1 MLSLVRP
8 VGSCWGPV
16 QGKCGG
22 THHEGDHTQ
31 TEHALQFGQSFTT
44 HPLTHCSAKTTE
56 TRSLSHSL
64 KTDDIDVSKFCSRRL
79 VSWTVT
85 TVLLAS
91 DADWLIE
98 EVRSALSDPGTDV
111 TVVRAGADVRNAVST
126 QSPELVI
133 LDLQIGNMGGMATC
147 MDLQL
152 EIGAG
157 RITDVPI
164 LMLLDRSAD
173 VYLAQQAGAQGW
185 LVKPLDSF
193 RLKVASVKLL
203 AGDDMRN
210 DIVDDAA
217 SESDPVMSEE
227 TFDSVAEDDENQN
240 GEPAEVG

>member
-1 MLSLVRP
+1 M
-8 VGSCWGPV
+8 
-16 QGKCGG
+16 
-22 THHEGDHTQ
+22 
-31 TEHALQFGQSFTT
+31 
-44 HPLTHCSAKTTE
+44 
-56 TRSLSHSL
+56 
-64 KTDDIDVSKFCSRRL
+64 
-79 VSWTVT
+79 T

-98 EVRSALSDPGTDV
+98 EVRSALSDPGTEV
-111 TVVRAGADVRNAVST
+111 TVVRAGADVRNAVSS

-173 VYLAQQAGAQGW
+173 VYLARQAGAQGW

-203 AGDDMRN
+203 AGEDMR
-210 DIVDDAA
+210 DEIIDQ
-217 SESDPVMSEE
+217 STSKS
-227 TFDSVAEDDENQN
+227 DSVVEEDLVAEGDENQN
-240 GEPAEVG
+240 DRPAEVG

>member
-1 MLSLVRP
+1 
-8 VGSCWGPV
+8 
-16 QGKCGG
+16 
-22 THHEGDHTQ
+22 
-31 TEHALQFGQSFTT
+31 
-44 HPLTHCSAKTTE
+44 
-56 TRSLSHSL
+56 
-64 KTDDIDVSKFCSRRL
+64 
-79 VSWTVT
+79 VT

-157 RITDVPI
+157 RITHVPI

-173 VYLAQQAGAQGW
+173 VYLARQAGAQGW

-203 AGDDMRN
+203 AGEDMRD
-210 DIVDDAA
+210 DIIDDSA
-217 SESDPVMSEE
+217 SKP
-227 TFDSVAEDDENQN
+227 DSVASEDLVVEDDENQN
-240 GEPAEVG
+240 DEPAEVG

>member
-1 MLSLVRP
+1 M
-8 VGSCWGPV
+8 
-16 QGKCGG
+16 
-22 THHEGDHTQ
+22 
-31 TEHALQFGQSFTT
+31 
-44 HPLTHCSAKTTE
+44 
-56 TRSLSHSL
+56 
-64 KTDDIDVSKFCSRRL
+64 
-79 VSWTVT
+79 T

-98 EVRSALSDPGTDV
+98 EVRSALSDPGTEV

-173 VYLAQQAGAQGW
+173 VYLARQAGAQGW

-203 AGDDMRN
+203 AGEDMR
-210 DIVDDAA
+210 DEIIDQPA
-217 SESDPVMSEE
+217 SKS
-227 TFDSVAEDDENQN
+227 DSVIDEDLVVEGDENQN
-240 GEPAEVG
+240 DRPAEVS

>member
-1 MLSLVRP
+1 M
-8 VGSCWGPV
+8 
-16 QGKCGG
+16 
-22 THHEGDHTQ
+22 
-31 TEHALQFGQSFTT
+31 
-44 HPLTHCSAKTTE
+44 
-56 TRSLSHSL
+56 
-64 KTDDIDVSKFCSRRL
+64 
-79 VSWTVT
+79 T

-98 EVRSALSDPGTDV
+98 EVRSALSDPGTEV
-111 TVVRAGADVRNAVST
+111 TVVRAGADVRNAVSS

-173 VYLAQQAGAQGW
+173 VYLARQAGAQGW

-203 AGDDMRN
+203 AGEDMR
-210 DIVDDAA
+210 DEIIDQPA
-217 SESDPVMSEE
+217 SKS
-227 TFDSVAEDDENQN
+227 DSVIDEDLVVEGDENQN
-240 GEPAEVG
+240 DRPAEVG

>member
-1 MLSLVRP
+1 M
-8 VGSCWGPV
+8 
-16 QGKCGG
+16 
-22 THHEGDHTQ
+22 
-31 TEHALQFGQSFTT
+31 
-44 HPLTHCSAKTTE
+44 
-56 TRSLSHSL
+56 
-64 KTDDIDVSKFCSRRL
+64 
-79 VSWTVT
+79 T

-98 EVRSALSDPGTDV
+98 EVRSALSDPGTEV

-157 RITDVPI
+157 RITVVPI

-173 VYLAQQAGAQGW
+173 VFLARQAGAQGW
-185 LVKPLDSF
+185 LVMPLDSF

-203 AGDDMRN
+203 AGEDMR
-210 DIVDDAA
+210 DEIIDQ
-217 SESDPVMSEE
+217 STSKS
-227 TFDSVAEDDENQN
+227 DSVVEEDLVAEGDENQN
-240 GEPAEVG
+240 DRPAEVG

>member
-1 MLSLVRP
+1 M
-8 VGSCWGPV
+8 
-16 QGKCGG
+16 
-22 THHEGDHTQ
+22 
-31 TEHALQFGQSFTT
+31 
-44 HPLTHCSAKTTE
+44 
-56 TRSLSHSL
+56 
-64 KTDDIDVSKFCSRRL
+64 
-79 VSWTVT
+79 T

-98 EVRSALSDPGTDV
+98 EVRSALSDPGTEV
-111 TVVRAGADVRNAVST
+111 TVVRAGADVRNAVSS

-157 RITDVPI
+157 RIADVPI

-173 VYLAQQAGAQGW
+173 VYLARQAGAQGW

-203 AGDDMRN
+203 AGEDMR
-210 DIVDDAA
+210 DEIIDQPA
-217 SESDPVMSEE
+217 SNS
-227 TFDSVAEDDENQN
+227 DSVIDEDPAAEGDENQN
-240 GEPAEVG
+240 DRPAEVS

>member
-1 MLSLVRP
+1 M
-8 VGSCWGPV
+8 
-16 QGKCGG
+16 
-22 THHEGDHTQ
+22 
-31 TEHALQFGQSFTT
+31 
-44 HPLTHCSAKTTE
+44 
-56 TRSLSHSL
+56 
-64 KTDDIDVSKFCSRRL
+64 
-79 VSWTVT
+79 T

-98 EVRSALSDPGTDV
+98 EVRSALSDPGTEV
-111 TVVRAGADVRNAVST
+111 TVVRAGADVRNAVSS

-173 VYLAQQAGAQGW
+173 VYLARQAGAQGW

-203 AGDDMRN
+203 AGEDMR
-210 DIVDDAA
+210 DEIIDQPA
-217 SESDPVMSEE
+217 SKS
-227 TFDSVAEDDENQN
+227 DSVIDEDLVVEGDENQN
-240 GEPAEVG
+240 DRPAAVS

>member
-1 MLSLVRP
+1 
-8 VGSCWGPV
+8 
-16 QGKCGG
+16 
-22 THHEGDHTQ
+22 
-31 TEHALQFGQSFTT
+31 
-44 HPLTHCSAKTTE
+44 
-56 TRSLSHSL
+56 
-64 KTDDIDVSKFCSRRL
+64 
-79 VSWTVT
+79 VT

-98 EVRSALSDPGTDV
+98 EVRSALSDPGTEV
-111 TVVRAGADVRNAVST
+111 TVVRAGADVRNAVSS

-173 VYLAQQAGAQGW
+173 VYLARQAGAQGW

-203 AGDDMRN
+203 AGEDMR
-210 DIVDDAA
+210 DEIIDQPA
-217 SESDPVMSEE
+217 SKS
-227 TFDSVAEDDENQN
+227 DSVIDEDLVVEGDENQN
-240 GEPAEVG
+240 DRPAEVS

>member
-1 MLSLVRP
+1 M
-8 VGSCWGPV
+8 
-16 QGKCGG
+16 
-22 THHEGDHTQ
+22 
-31 TEHALQFGQSFTT
+31 
-44 HPLTHCSAKTTE
+44 
-56 TRSLSHSL
+56 
-64 KTDDIDVSKFCSRRL
+64 
-79 VSWTVT
+79 T

-98 EVRSALSDPGTDV
+98 EVRSALSDPGTEV
-111 TVVRAGADVRNAVST
+111 TVVRAGADVRNAVSS

-173 VYLAQQAGAQGW
+173 VYLARQAGAQGW

-203 AGDDMRN
+203 AGEDMR
-210 DIVDDAA
+210 DEIIDQPA
-217 SESDPVMSEE
+217 SNSDSVIEEDPVVEG
-227 TFDSVAEDDENQN
+227 DENQN
-240 GEPAEVG
+240 DRPAEVS

>member
-1 MLSLVRP
+1 M
-8 VGSCWGPV
+8 
-16 QGKCGG
+16 
-22 THHEGDHTQ
+22 
-31 TEHALQFGQSFTT
+31 
-44 HPLTHCSAKTTE
+44 
-56 TRSLSHSL
+56 
-64 KTDDIDVSKFCSRRL
+64 
-79 VSWTVT
+79 T

-98 EVRSALSDPGTDV
+98 EVRSALSDPGTEV
-111 TVVRAGADVRNAVST
+111 TVVRAGADVRNAVSS

-173 VYLAQQAGAQGW
+173 VYLARQAGAQGW

-203 AGDDMRN
+203 AGEDMR
-210 DIVDDAA
+210 DEIIDQPA
-217 SESDPVMSEE
+217 SKS
-227 TFDSVAEDDENQN
+227 DSVIDEDLVVEGDENQN
-240 GEPAEVG
+240 DRPAEVR

>member
-1 MLSLVRP
+1 M
-8 VGSCWGPV
+8 
-16 QGKCGG
+16 
-22 THHEGDHTQ
+22 
-31 TEHALQFGQSFTT
+31 
-44 HPLTHCSAKTTE
+44 
-56 TRSLSHSL
+56 
-64 KTDDIDVSKFCSRRL
+64 
-79 VSWTVT
+79 T

-98 EVRSALSDPGTDV
+98 EVRSALSDPGTEV
-111 TVVRAGADVRNAVST
+111 TVVRAGADVRNAVSS

-157 RITDVPI
+157 RIADVPI

-173 VYLAQQAGAQGW
+173 VYLARQAGAQGW

-203 AGDDMRN
+203 ASEDMR
-210 DIVDDAA
+210 DEIIDQPA
-217 SESDPVMSEE
+217 SNSDSVIDEDPVVEG
-227 TFDSVAEDDENQN
+227 DENQN
-240 GEPAEVG
+240 DRPAEVS

>member
-1 MLSLVRP
+1 M
-8 VGSCWGPV
+8 
-16 QGKCGG
+16 
-22 THHEGDHTQ
+22 
-31 TEHALQFGQSFTT
+31 
-44 HPLTHCSAKTTE
+44 
-56 TRSLSHSL
+56 
-64 KTDDIDVSKFCSRRL
+64 
-79 VSWTVT
+79 T

-98 EVRSALSDPGTDV
+98 EVRSALSEPGTEV
-111 TVVRAGADVRNAVST
+111 TVVRAVADVRNAVSS

-157 RITDVPI
+157 RIADVPI

-173 VYLAQQAGAQGW
+173 VYLARQAGAQGW

-203 AGDDMRN
+203 AGEDMR
-210 DIVDDAA
+210 DEIIDQPA
-217 SESDPVMSEE
+217 SNS
-227 TFDSVAEDDENQN
+227 DSVIDEDPAAEGDENQN
-240 GEPAEVG
+240 DRPAEVG

>member
-1 MLSLVRP
+1 M
-8 VGSCWGPV
+8 
-16 QGKCGG
+16 
-22 THHEGDHTQ
+22 
-31 TEHALQFGQSFTT
+31 
-44 HPLTHCSAKTTE
+44 
-56 TRSLSHSL
+56 
-64 KTDDIDVSKFCSRRL
+64 
-79 VSWTVT
+79 T

-98 EVRSALSDPGTDV
+98 EVRSALSDPGTEV
-111 TVVRAGADVRNAVST
+111 TVGRAGADVRNAVAS

-173 VYLAQQAGAQGW
+173 VYLARQAGAQGW

-203 AGDDMRN
+203 AGEDMR
-210 DIVDDAA
+210 DEIIDQPA
-217 SESDPVMSEE
+217 SKS
-227 TFDSVAEDDENQN
+227 DSVIDEDLVVEGDENQN
-240 GEPAEVG
+240 DRPAEVS

>member
-1 MLSLVRP
+1 M
-8 VGSCWGPV
+8 
-16 QGKCGG
+16 
-22 THHEGDHTQ
+22 
-31 TEHALQFGQSFTT
+31 
-44 HPLTHCSAKTTE
+44 
-56 TRSLSHSL
+56 
-64 KTDDIDVSKFCSRRL
+64 
-79 VSWTVT
+79 T

-98 EVRSALSDPGTDV
+98 EVRSALSDPGTEV

-173 VYLAQQAGAQGW
+173 VYLARQAGAQGW

-203 AGDDMRN
+203 DGEDMR
-210 DIVDDAA
+210 DEIIDQPA
-217 SESDPVMSEE
+217 SKS
-227 TFDSVAEDDENQN
+227 DSVIDEDLVVEGDENQN
-240 GEPAEVG
+240 DRPAEVS

>member
-1 MLSLVRP
+1 
-8 VGSCWGPV
+8 
-16 QGKCGG
+16 
-22 THHEGDHTQ
+22 
-31 TEHALQFGQSFTT
+31 
-44 HPLTHCSAKTTE
+44 
-56 TRSLSHSL
+56 
-64 KTDDIDVSKFCSRRL
+64 
-79 VSWTVT
+79 VT

-98 EVRSALSDPGTDV
+98 EVRSALSDPGTEV

-173 VYLAQQAGAQGW
+173 VFLARQAGAQGW

-203 AGDDMRN
+203 AGEDMR
-210 DIVDDAA
+210 DEIIDQ
-217 SESDPVMSEE
+217 STSKS
-227 TFDSVAEDDENQN
+227 DSVVEEDLVAEGDENQN
-240 GEPAEVG
+240 DRPAEVG

>member
-1 MLSLVRP
+1 M
-8 VGSCWGPV
+8 
-16 QGKCGG
+16 
-22 THHEGDHTQ
+22 
-31 TEHALQFGQSFTT
+31 
-44 HPLTHCSAKTTE
+44 
-56 TRSLSHSL
+56 
-64 KTDDIDVSKFCSRRL
+64 
-79 VSWTVT
+79 T

-98 EVRSALSDPGTDV
+98 EVRSALSDPGTEV
-111 TVVRAGADVRNAVST
+111 TVVRAGADVRNAVSS

-157 RITDVPI
+157 RIADVPI

-173 VYLAQQAGAQGW
+173 VYLARQAGAQGW

-203 AGDDMRN
+203 AGEDMR
-210 DIVDDAA
+210 DEIIDQPA
-217 SESDPVMSEE
+217 SNSDSVIDEDPVVEG
-227 TFDSVAEDDENQN
+227 DENQN
-240 GEPAEVG
+240 DRPAEVS

>member
-1 MLSLVRP
+1 M
-8 VGSCWGPV
+8 
-16 QGKCGG
+16 
-22 THHEGDHTQ
+22 
-31 TEHALQFGQSFTT
+31 
-44 HPLTHCSAKTTE
+44 
-56 TRSLSHSL
+56 
-64 KTDDIDVSKFCSRRL
+64 
-79 VSWTVT
+79 T

-98 EVRSALSDPGTDV
+98 EVRSALSDPGTEV
-111 TVVRAGADVRNAVST
+111 TVVRAGADVRNAVSS

-173 VYLAQQAGAQGW
+173 VYLARQAGAQGW

-203 AGDDMRN
+203 AGEDMR
-210 DIVDDAA
+210 DEIIDQPA
-217 SESDPVMSEE
+217 SNS
-227 TFDSVAEDDENQN
+227 DSVIDEDLVVEGDENQN
-240 GEPAEVG
+240 DRPAEVG

>member
-1 MLSLVRP
+1 M
-8 VGSCWGPV
+8 
-16 QGKCGG
+16 
-22 THHEGDHTQ
+22 
-31 TEHALQFGQSFTT
+31 
-44 HPLTHCSAKTTE
+44 
-56 TRSLSHSL
+56 
-64 KTDDIDVSKFCSRRL
+64 
-79 VSWTVT
+79 T

-98 EVRSALSDPGTDV
+98 EVRSALSDPGTEV
-111 TVVRAGADVRNAVST
+111 TVVRAGADVRNAVSS

-157 RITDVPI
+157 RIADVPI

-173 VYLAQQAGAQGW
+173 VYLARQAGAQGW

-203 AGDDMRN
+203 AGEDMR
-210 DIVDDAA
+210 DEIIDQPA
-217 SESDPVMSEE
+217 SNADSVIDEDPV
-227 TFDSVAEDDENQN
+227 AEGDENQN
-240 GEPAEVG
+240 DRPAEVS

>member
-1 MLSLVRP
+1 M
-8 VGSCWGPV
+8 
-16 QGKCGG
+16 
-22 THHEGDHTQ
+22 
-31 TEHALQFGQSFTT
+31 
-44 HPLTHCSAKTTE
+44 
-56 TRSLSHSL
+56 
-64 KTDDIDVSKFCSRRL
+64 
-79 VSWTVT
+79 T

-98 EVRSALSDPGTDV
+98 EVRSALSDPGTEV

-173 VYLAQQAGAQGW
+173 VFLARQAGAQGW

-203 AGDDMRN
+203 AGEDMR
-210 DIVDDAA
+210 DEIIDQPA
-217 SESDPVMSEE
+217 SKS
-227 TFDSVAEDDENQN
+227 DSVIDEDLVVEGDENQN
-240 GEPAEVG
+240 DRPAEVG

>member
-1 MLSLVRP
+1 M
-8 VGSCWGPV
+8 
-16 QGKCGG
+16 
-22 THHEGDHTQ
+22 
-31 TEHALQFGQSFTT
+31 
-44 HPLTHCSAKTTE
+44 
-56 TRSLSHSL
+56 
-64 KTDDIDVSKFCSRRL
+64 
-79 VSWTVT
+79 T

-98 EVRSALSDPGTDV
+98 EVRSALSDPGTEV
-111 TVVRAGADVRNAVST
+111 TVVRAGADVRNAVSS

-173 VYLAQQAGAQGW
+173 VYLARQAGAQGW

-203 AGDDMRN
+203 AGEDMR
-210 DIVDDAA
+210 DEIIDQPA
-217 SESDPVMSEE
+217 SKS
-227 TFDSVAEDDENQN
+227 DSVIDEDPAAEGDENQN
-240 GEPAEVG
+240 DRPAEVG

>member
-1 MLSLVRP
+1 M
-8 VGSCWGPV
+8 
-16 QGKCGG
+16 
-22 THHEGDHTQ
+22 
-31 TEHALQFGQSFTT
+31 
-44 HPLTHCSAKTTE
+44 
-56 TRSLSHSL
+56 
-64 KTDDIDVSKFCSRRL
+64 
-79 VSWTVT
+79 T

-203 AGDDMRN
+203 AGGDMRN

-217 SESDPVMSEE
+217 SESDPVMPEG

>member
-1 MLSLVRP
+1 M
-8 VGSCWGPV
+8 
-16 QGKCGG
+16 
-22 THHEGDHTQ
+22 
-31 TEHALQFGQSFTT
+31 
-44 HPLTHCSAKTTE
+44 
-56 TRSLSHSL
+56 
-64 KTDDIDVSKFCSRRL
+64 
-79 VSWTVT
+79 T

-98 EVRSALSDPGTDV
+98 EVRSALSDPGTEV

-173 VYLAQQAGAQGW
+173 VFLARQAGAQGW

-203 AGDDMRN
+203 AGEDMR
-210 DIVDDAA
+210 DEIIDQ
-217 SESDPVMSEE
+217 STSKS
-227 TFDSVAEDDENQN
+227 DSVVEEDLVAEGDENQN
-240 GEPAEVG
+240 DRPAEVG

>member
-1 MLSLVRP
+1 M
-8 VGSCWGPV
+8 
-16 QGKCGG
+16 
-22 THHEGDHTQ
+22 
-31 TEHALQFGQSFTT
+31 
-44 HPLTHCSAKTTE
+44 
-56 TRSLSHSL
+56 
-64 KTDDIDVSKFCSRRL
+64 
-79 VSWTVT
+79 T

-98 EVRSALSDPGTDV
+98 EVRSALSDPGTEV
-111 TVVRAGADVRNAVST
+111 TVVRAGADVRNAVSS

-173 VYLAQQAGAQGW
+173 VYLARQAGAQGW

-203 AGDDMRN
+203 AGEDMR
-210 DIVDDAA
+210 DEIIDQ
-217 SESDPVMSEE
+217 STSKS
-227 TFDSVAEDDENQN
+227 DSVVEEDLVAEGDENQN
-240 GEPAEVG
+240 DRPAEVS

>member
-1 MLSLVRP
+1 M
-8 VGSCWGPV
+8 
-16 QGKCGG
+16 
-22 THHEGDHTQ
+22 
-31 TEHALQFGQSFTT
+31 
-44 HPLTHCSAKTTE
+44 
-56 TRSLSHSL
+56 
-64 KTDDIDVSKFCSRRL
+64 
-79 VSWTVT
+79 T

-98 EVRSALSDPGTDV
+98 EVRSALSDPGTEV
-111 TVVRAGADVRNAVST
+111 TVVRAGADVRNAVSS

-173 VYLAQQAGAQGW
+173 VYLARQAGAQGW

-203 AGDDMRN
+203 AGEDMR
-210 DIVDDAA
+210 DEIIDQPA
-217 SESDPVMSEE
+217 SKS
-227 TFDSVAEDDENQN
+227 DSVIDEDLVVEDDENQN
-240 GEPAEVG
+240 DRPAEVG

>member
-1 MLSLVRP
+1 M
-8 VGSCWGPV
+8 
-16 QGKCGG
+16 
-22 THHEGDHTQ
+22 
-31 TEHALQFGQSFTT
+31 
-44 HPLTHCSAKTTE
+44 
-56 TRSLSHSL
+56 
-64 KTDDIDVSKFCSRRL
+64 
-79 VSWTVT
+79 T

-98 EVRSALSDPGTDV
+98 EVRSALSDPGTEV
-111 TVVRAGADVRNAVST
+111 TVVRAGADVRNAVSS

-173 VYLAQQAGAQGW
+173 VYLARQAGAQGW

-203 AGDDMRN
+203 DGEDMR
-210 DIVDDAA
+210 DEIIDQPA
-217 SESDPVMSEE
+217 SKS
-227 TFDSVAEDDENQN
+227 DSVIDEDLVVEGDENQN
-240 GEPAEVG
+240 DRPAEVS

>member
-1 MLSLVRP
+1 M
-8 VGSCWGPV
+8 
-16 QGKCGG
+16 
-22 THHEGDHTQ
+22 
-31 TEHALQFGQSFTT
+31 
-44 HPLTHCSAKTTE
+44 
-56 TRSLSHSL
+56 
-64 KTDDIDVSKFCSRRL
+64 
-79 VSWTVT
+79 T

-98 EVRSALSDPGTDV
+98 EVRSALSDPGTEV
-111 TVVRAGADVRNAVST
+111 TVVRAGADVRNAVSS

-157 RITDVPI
+157 RIADVPI

-173 VYLAQQAGAQGW
+173 VYLARQAGAQGW

-203 AGDDMRN
+203 AGEDMR
-210 DIVDDAA
+210 DEIIDQPA
-217 SESDPVMSEE
+217 SNS
-227 TFDSVAEDDENQN
+227 DSVIDEDPAAEGDENQN
-240 GEPAEVG
+240 DRPAEVG

>member
-1 MLSLVRP
+1 M
-8 VGSCWGPV
+8 
-16 QGKCGG
+16 
-22 THHEGDHTQ
+22 
-31 TEHALQFGQSFTT
+31 
-44 HPLTHCSAKTTE
+44 
-56 TRSLSHSL
+56 
-64 KTDDIDVSKFCSRRL
+64 
-79 VSWTVT
+79 T

-98 EVRSALSDPGTDV
+98 EVRSALSDPGTEV
-111 TVVRAGADVRNAVST
+111 TVVRAGADVRNAVSS

-157 RITDVPI
+157 RIADVPI

-173 VYLAQQAGAQGW
+173 VYLARQAGAQGW

-203 AGDDMRN
+203 AGEDMR
-210 DIVDDAA
+210 DEIIDQPA
-217 SESDPVMSEE
+217 SNS
-227 TFDSVAEDDENQN
+227 DSVIDEDLVVEGDENQN
-240 GEPAEVG
+240 DRPAEVS

>member
-1 MLSLVRP
+1 M
-8 VGSCWGPV
+8 
-16 QGKCGG
+16 
-22 THHEGDHTQ
+22 
-31 TEHALQFGQSFTT
+31 
-44 HPLTHCSAKTTE
+44 
-56 TRSLSHSL
+56 
-64 KTDDIDVSKFCSRRL
+64 
-79 VSWTVT
+79 T

-98 EVRSALSDPGTDV
+98 EVRSALSDPGTEV
-111 TVVRAGADVRNAVST
+111 TVVRAGADVRNAVSS

-173 VYLAQQAGAQGW
+173 VYLARQAGAQGW

-203 AGDDMRN
+203 AGEDMR
-210 DIVDDAA
+210 DEIIDQPA
-217 SESDPVMSEE
+217 SKSDSVIDEDPV
-227 TFDSVAEDDENQN
+227 AEGAENQN
-240 GEPAEVG
+240 DRPAEVS

>member
-1 MLSLVRP
+1 M
-8 VGSCWGPV
+8 
-16 QGKCGG
+16 
-22 THHEGDHTQ
+22 
-31 TEHALQFGQSFTT
+31 
-44 HPLTHCSAKTTE
+44 
-56 TRSLSHSL
+56 
-64 KTDDIDVSKFCSRRL
+64 
-79 VSWTVT
+79 T

-98 EVRSALSDPGTDV
+98 EVRSALSDPGTEV
-111 TVVRAGADVRNAVST
+111 TVVRAGADVRNAVSS

-157 RITDVPI
+157 RIADVPI

-173 VYLAQQAGAQGW
+173 VYLARQAGAQGW

-203 AGDDMRN
+203 AGEDMR
-210 DIVDDAA
+210 DEIIDQPA
-217 SESDPVMSEE
+217 SNS
-227 TFDSVAEDDENQN
+227 DSVIDEDLVVEGDENQN
-240 GEPAEVG
+240 DRPAEVG